1 MAFCSRRFA
10 ALAAGLSLC
19 GCLAQQTQ
27 PTQQEQAKLPMS
39 RDTPFVF
46 DVPETENHSTTAR
59 FQQAEMPVPPQ
70 PLPSPAPEPAPGAG
84 PTAQGMPPPPGQI
97 GPAAPGLQTV
107 SLNLPNKS
115 PGTVRVRAWVNGK
128 PIFED
133 EVLNYLAPLLRKIS
147 MEAAPAQR
155 DAELQKA
162 FNQKLDE
169 IIENELL
176 MQDAIRMLEKNP
188 KFLEKLKG
196 IASKEAQKQI
206 AAQMRR
212 VEAPNIEQYKQVLIG
227 QGTTLESIR
236 RMLERDVIAGEY
248 LRAKIRPQIEKEIC
262 PEVIHEYYK
271 QHLNEFQQVDRV
283 KWQDLFIAVGP
294 KHPTMADARHFA
306 EQLQRRW
313 AAGEDIAKL
322 LEFDDGDSRF
332 RKGGGAGEIKGDIK
346 PRELEAT
353 LFLLKDGEFGPPVEL
368 STGVHIYRVIKR
380 EYSGVMPFDEKTQTL
395 IGNKLK
401 GEMAEQER
409 HHLVRELRERALIE
423 VEK

>member
-1 MAFCSRRFA
+1 MACCGRLFA

-19 GCLAQQTQ
+19 GCLA
-27 PTQQEQAKLPMS
+27 PDTQQMPGKLPMS

-46 DVPETENHSTTAR
+46 DVPEPDNHNTTAR
-59 FQQAEMPVPPQ
+59 FQQAEMPNPPQ
-70 PLPSPAPEPAPGAG
+70 PLTSPAPLPAPG
-84 PTAQGMPPPPGQI
+84 PTAQGIPPPPGQA
-97 GPAAPGLQTV
+97 GPATPGLQTV

-115 PGTVRVRAWVNGK
+115 PGAVRVRAWVNGK

-133 EVLNYLAPLLRKIS
+133 EVFNYLGPQLRKIS
-147 MEAAPAQR
+147 VETAPAQR
-155 DAELQKA
+155 EAEVQKA
-162 FNQKLDE
+162 INKTLND
-169 IIENELL
+169 IVENELL

-212 VEAPNIEQYKQVLIG
+212 AEMPNIEQYKQLLIA

-294 KHPTMADARHFA
+294 KHPTMADARQFA
-306 EQLQRRW
+306 DQLQRRW

-332 RKGGGAGEIKGDIK
+332 RKGDGAGEIKGDIK
-346 PRELEAT
+346 PRELEAS
-353 LFLLKDGEFGPPVEL
+353 LFLLKGGEFGPPMEL
-368 STGVHIYRVIKR
+368 STGVHLYRVLKR
-380 EYSGVMPFDEKTQTL
+380 EYAGVMPFDEKTQSL

-401 GEMAEQER
+401 TEMAEQER
-409 HHLVRELRERALIE
+409 RHLIRELRERALIE